1 VRLSDVTVELRPRE
15 PNEAVDLGQL
25 LWRRSWWSLQRAW
38 FATFVPIALGLGVGF
53 HEHPVVA
60 VLVLWWLAP
69 LFERAPLLVLG
80 RLVFGS
86 TTSLGELLAA
96 LPRLWTRRALWRLT
110 IGRLSPW
117 RAFVAPVAVLE
128 QTSGRAARARGSAL
142 MSGGGEGT
150 AALATAFTALAMQVA
165 LAVALYAAILMLS
178 PPWLTEELDRALRAP
193 FTGEVSATWPGV
205 VFYAIACVAMS
216 VVGPWHAA
224 CGFALYL
231 NRRMYLEGWD
241 VEVAFRALAERLAS
255 GARRGAALVLALAV
269 FAAALVAPPV
279 HASAVPAVSAQE
291 QPVAGDT
298 PGDAAGV
305 GTGDASEGAARDPA
319 ALADEILARP
329 EFDRTRTT
337 RKRVDDDVPDG
348 IDGFGFDR
356 FLAPIAYSLLVVL
369 GIVLVVGL
377 FRLASRWRGTGGLGR
392 RASGPPPPVEVA
404 GLDVRPESL
413 PADPASAA
421 LALWRRGDARAALG
435 LLYRAAI
442 ARLAREHLVPI
453 ADGDT
458 EERCL
463 ERVLAVGER
472 APGRVFTALTRA
484 WQGCAWGRV
493 LPTAGEF
500 EDLCRDFG
508 RAFGGEPEGGAA

>member
-1 VRLSDVTVELRPRE
+1 VRLTDVTVELRPRD

-25 LWRRSWWSLQRAW
+25 LWRRSWWRLQRAW
-38 FATFVPIALGLGVGF
+38 LATFLPIALGLGVGF

-69 LFERAPLLVLG
+69 MFERAPLLVLG
-80 RLVFGS
+80 RLVFGG

-165 LAVALYAAILMLS
+165 LAVALYAAILMLA
-178 PPWLTEELDRALRAP
+178 PPWLTEELDRTLGAP
-193 FTGEVSATWPGV
+193 FTGDTTATWPGL

-255 GARRGAALVLALAV
+255 GARRGAAVLLAFAV
-269 FAAALVAPPV
+269 FAFVLAAPPA
-279 HASAVPAVSAQE
+279 HAEAACAAHTQE
-291 QPVAGDT
+291 AAHD
-298 PGDAAGV
+298 DAA
-305 GTGDASEGAARDPA
+305 PA
-319 ALADEILARP
+319 ADEGVAADPKALAEAILARP

-337 RKRVDDDVPDG
+337 RKRVDEDVPDG
-348 IDGFGFDR
+348 FDGFSFGLGQ

-369 GIVLVVGL
+369 GILLVVGL
-377 FRLASRWRGTGGLGR
+377 FHLASRWRGTGGLGR
-392 RASGPPPPVEVA
+392 GASGPPPPVEVA

-413 PADPASAA
+413 PADPAAAA

-472 APGRVFTALTRA
+472 APGRAFTALTRA

-493 LPTAGEF
+493 LPSAVEF
-500 EDLCRDFG
+500 EELCRDFG
-508 RAFGGEPEGGAA
+508 RAFGREVEGGAA